1 MRKQLLGGALAL
13 TVLAAACGG
22 DDSAGDATGD
32 TRDDALIDQDLSKAI
47 DDSATTAVGTAT
59 TTDAEAVKEPT
70 SIEEWEALWADERAA
85 VVARIKENGWGLQAD
100 GKTILGPEGFSFDTS
115 QCTSGWNNT
124 EGLTDTEIRIGHSAP
139 ASGTQATA
147 IAINQAMEVIF
158 DYYGSK
164 GLFTDSEG
172 KDRQVLDIIKD
183 DGYDPARSIPLVDE
197 LIDSER
203 VFGVVTQGSPST
215 LKVYDKLNARCIPH
229 LFNSTGHP
237 AWGDPVNH
245 PWTSGMLLA
254 YNIEALL
261 WGKFIDDRIS
271 EFGDGK
277 VTIAALVMNND
288 FGKVYDAA
296 FKSYL
301 AESPNKDRYEY
312 VTEMNE
318 PQAATVTDPM
328 TTLASKDPDVFIV
341 MQTGTPCSQAI
352 TESAQN
358 GMNESVKYKFMP
370 SVCKGLQFVGEGSV
384 GDASDGWWIVGGG
397 MRDLASPGEDKNPY
411 IKWARDL
418 LGKAGYDYKT
428 NSFYG
433 WGLNFGWSWS
443 QVLMI
448 AGELDGGLTRANT
461 LIAARTVDVTP
472 GGYLWGI
479 KANMEGNKD
488 AYWIEG
494 SEIAQYD
501 SATQG
506 WVQQGDIIELSGRSK
521 TCAWDASA
529 AACR

>member
-1 MRKQLLGGALAL
+1 MRKSLIGGALAL
-13 TVLAAACGG
+13 AVLAAGCGG
-22 DDSAGDATGD
+22 SDSDSAEGAAGDA
-32 TRDDALIDQDLSKAI
+32 ALIDKDLSQAI
-47 DDSATTAVGTAT
+47 DDQNEGTAQ
-59 TTDAEAVKEPT
+59 DGAAANGEQVPEPT
-70 SIEEWEALWADERAA
+70 TMEEWEALWAEERVA
-85 VVARIKENGWGLQAD
+85 VVQRIKDNGWGLQAD
-100 GKTILGPEGFSFDTS
+100 GKTILGPEGFELDTS
-115 QCTSGWNNT
+115 TCTSGWNNT
-124 EGLTDTEIRIGHSAP
+124 EGLTDTEIRLGASAP

-147 IAINQAMEVIF
+147 IGINNAMTVIF
-158 DYYGSK
+158 DHYASE
-164 GLFTDSEG
+164 GLFTDSTG
-172 KDRQVLDIIKD
+172 KDRKVLNIIKD
-183 DGYDPARSIPLVDE
+183 DGYDPTRTIPLVEE
-197 LIDSER
+197 LIDSEK

-215 LKVYDKLNARCIPH
+215 LKVYDKLNQRCIPH

-261 WGKFIDDRIS
+261 WGKFIDDHID
-271 EFGDGK
+271 EFPEGK

-301 AESPNKDRYEY
+301 ADSPNKDRYEY
-312 VTEMNE
+312 VTETNE
-318 PQAATVTDPM
+318 PQAATITDPM
-328 TTLASKDPDVFIV
+328 TTLASKDPDVFIA
-341 MQTGTPCSQAI
+341 MQTGSPCSQSI

-358 GMNESVKYKFMP
+358 GMNESVTYKFMP
-370 SVCKGLQFVGEGSV
+370 SVCKGLQFVGRDTV
-384 GDASDGWWIVGGG
+384 GDASDGWWIIGGG
-397 MRDLASPGEDKNPY
+397 MRDLASPGEDDNPY
-411 IKWARDL
+411 ILWARDT

-428 NSFYG
+428 NSFFG

-448 AGELDGGLTRANT
+448 AGQLDGGLTRANV
-461 LIAARTVDVTP
+461 LIAARTVDMTP
-472 GGYLWGI
+472 AGYLWGI
-479 KANMEGNKD
+479 KANMNGNQD

-501 SATQG
+501 SANQG

-521 TCAWDASA
+521 TCAWDAAS